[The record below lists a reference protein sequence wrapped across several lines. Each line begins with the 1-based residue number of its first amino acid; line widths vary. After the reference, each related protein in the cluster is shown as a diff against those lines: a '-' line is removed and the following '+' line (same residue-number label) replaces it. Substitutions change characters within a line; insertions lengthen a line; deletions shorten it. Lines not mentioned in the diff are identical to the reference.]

1 MSQLDEIIYDV
12 INKKGPFDELIEFI
26 NETNLR
32 EIDLVKI
39 DGIID
44 LLEMR
49 EKALHSLRR
58 KIHLIKN
65 DKYMDNML
73 RKRVAWDL
81 NVQ

>member
-1 MSQLDEIIYDV
+1 LGEIIHDV

-32 EIDLVKI
+32 ETDLVMI

-44 LLEMR
+44 VLEMR
-49 EKALHSLRR
+49 EKTLHSLRQ
-58 KIHLIKN
+58 KIHLLKN
-65 DKYMDNML
+65 DKYMNNML

-81 NVQ
+81 NVY

>member
-1 MSQLDEIIYDV
+1 MSQLGEIMHDV

-32 EIDLVKI
+32 ETDLVMI

-44 LLEMR
+44 VLEMR
-49 EKALHSLRR
+49 EKTLHTLRQ
-58 KIHLIKN
+58 KIHLLKN
-65 DKYMDNML
+65 DKYMNNML

-81 NVQ
+81 NVY

>member
-1 MSQLDEIIYDV
+1 MSQVGEIIHDV

-32 EIDLVKI
+32 ETDLVMI

-44 LLEMR
+44 VLEMR
-49 EKALHSLRR
+49 EKTLHSLRQ
-58 KIHLIKN
+58 KIHLLKN
-65 DKYMDNML
+65 DKYMNNML

-81 NVQ
+81 NVY

>member
-1 MSQLDEIIYDV
+1 MSQLGEIIHDV

-26 NETNLR
+26 NETNLQ
-32 EIDLVKI
+32 EIDLVMI

-44 LLEMR
+44 MLEMR

-65 DKYMDNML
+65 DKYMENML
-73 RKRVAWDL
+73 RNRVA
-81 NVQ
+81 

>member
-1 MSQLDEIIYDV
+1 MSQLDEIIHDV

-32 EIDLVKI
+32 ETDLVKI

-44 LLEMR
+44 VLEMR
-49 EKALHSLRR
+49 EKSLHSLRR

-65 DKYMDNML
+65 DKYLNIML
-73 RKRVAWDL
+73 RKRVALDL
-81 NVQ
+81 NP

>member
-32 EIDLVKI
+32 EIDLVMI

-58 KIHLIKN
+58 KIHL
-65 DKYMDNML
+65 L
-73 RKRVAWDL
+73 RSSKSL
-81 NVQ
+81 P

>member
-1 MSQLDEIIYDV
+1 MSQLDEIMHDV
-12 INKKGPFDELIEFI
+12 INKKGPFDELMEFI

-32 EIDLVKI
+32 EIDLVMI

-65 DKYMDNML
+65 DKYMDSML
-73 RKRVAWDL
+73 RKRVAWDF

>member
-12 INKKGPFDELIEFI
+12 VNKKDPFDELIEFI

-32 EIDLVKI
+32 EIDLVII

-49 EKALHSLRR
+49 EKSLHSLRQ

-65 DKYMDNML
+65 DKYIEQML
-73 RKRVAWDL
+73 RKKDL
-81 NVQ
+81 LMI